1 MRLKSITVFPLK
13 IPFVETFNHAL
24 KSRNFSD
31 TILFKLQFE
40 GGAIGWGET
49 LVREY
54 VTGETVDILLVQIR
68 HLPHVIWSLDWKIL
82 KEAEAPE
89 VKLSVTHQNLTQI
102 FNEMPLIEGVKAW
115 NGIRCG
121 LELGIIDGLLRVEDL
136 SLSDILLPAV
146 KEVVYSGVITAGSTE
161 NALRSARQMKQIG
174 IKDYK
179 LKIAGP
185 ADVNLVRDIRELLGP
200 NVTLRLDAN
209 AAFELDDAVKFC
221 KEIEAL
227 DISAIEEPLGE
238 MSKSLLA
245 NLQRTTTVP
254 VMPDESL
261 VTVQDAYDLLS
272 AGGTKMFNIRLA
284 KCGGLIPS
292 LELVS
297 IARKN
302 NIGFQLGALVGETG
316 VLSAAGRIFAA
327 HHADCAFVEGSYGTL
342 LLKEDIVSQ
351 SVRFGFGGRAP
362 IMKGAGLSIDVIE
375 EKVVKYACSEK
386 ILHLTSPHKAL
397 R

>member
-1 MRLKSITVFPLK
+1 
-13 IPFVETFNHAL
+13 
-24 KSRNFSD
+24 
-31 TILFKLQFE
+31 
-40 GGAIGWGET
+40 
-49 LVREY
+49 
-54 VTGETVDILLVQIR
+54 
-68 HLPHVIWSLDWKIL
+68 
-82 KEAEAPE
+82 
-89 VKLSVTHQNLTQI
+89 
-102 FNEMPLIEGVKAW
+102 
-115 NGIRCG
+115 
-121 LELGIIDGLLRVEDL
+121 
-136 SLSDILLPAV
+136 
-146 KEVVYSGVITAGSTE
+146 
-161 NALRSARQMKQIG
+161 
-174 IKDYK
+174 
-179 LKIAGP
+179 
-185 ADVNLVRDIRELLGP
+185 
-200 NVTLRLDAN
+200 
-209 AAFELDDAVKFC
+209 
-221 KEIEAL
+221 
-227 DISAIEEPLGE
+227 

-245 NLQRTTTVP
+245 NLQRSTTVP